1 MEIMLQGSEGNH
13 VPITIFVI
21 ATKSYVLYARTLIES
36 IDAYMTQTM
45 RVQVILLTDQAED
58 NVLSGMELSGAEL
71 KICKIE
77 SYGWPEAALLR
88 FDLILRFW
96 NQVTGDIVMYLDAD
110 TEVVAPISAKDL
122 LGAIQPSRQDQ
133 IVFVQHP
140 GYFNRSTLFRLAIRT
155 PLGPWERRKKS
166 NAFVPISKRKI
177 YVCSG
182 VFWGTRTSFQ
192 KLCNDLKKNVQD
204 DLNRGLIAKWH
215 DESHVNHWFNQHSAN
230 TVTPEWA
237 YASGYRNLKQL
248 MPRIVVIHK
257 PTNFERVGSN
267 I

>member
-1 MEIMLQGSEGNH
+1 MLQDSEGSL

-21 ATKSYVLYARTLIES
+21 ATKSYVSYARDLIES

-45 RVQVILLTDQAED
+45 RVQVILLTDHAED
-58 NVLSGMELSGAEL
+58 NVLSDMELSSVEL
-71 KICKIE
+71 KICEIE
-77 SYGWPEAALLR
+77 SYGWPEATLLR
-88 FDLILRFW
+88 FDLMLRFW

-110 TEVVAPISAKDL
+110 TEVVSPISAKDL
-122 LGAIQPSRQDQ
+122 SGAIQPSGQDQ

-166 NAFVPISKRKI
+166 NAFVAISKRKT
-177 YVCSG
+177 YVCGG
-182 VFWGTRTSFQ
+182 VFWGTFLSFQ
-192 KLCNDLKKNVQD
+192 NLCTDLKKNIQD
-204 DLNRGLIAKWH
+204 DLNRGLIAKH
-215 DESHVNHWFNQHSAN
+215 NDESHINHWFNQHSAN
-230 TVTPEWA
+230 TVSPEWA

-257 PTNFERVGSN
+257 PATFERVGSD